1 MAGRSWVES
10 IRMRL
15 LPRIVIT
22 SRLSHLNKTGEITQ
36 ISLLVTS
43 SIIAYSPMSTIMRNG
58 HQLPK
63 NWKAKSDE
71 AKKALQRQLRVV
83 ESVGVELAAH
93 RTLARDVMNIA
104 DFAQEVAEFSKEYS
118 GLPIGLAALPDRR
131 DTVAEKMIATR
142 VALYNLLHVHRCTL
156 EAHGIEQSRASE
168 YNEALEKLMDFGE
181 VDAGGPVSD
190 RTSAQHQAALSAAY
204 DMDRENPLP
213 PTTEAVVSDREGI
226 TTVST
231 FGGPLSSGERDDAG
245 PSGGPHVPADGALV
259 RSLGRQY
266 TN

>member
-1 MAGRSWVES
+1 
-10 IRMRL
+10 
-15 LPRIVIT
+15 
-22 SRLSHLNKTGEITQ
+22 
-36 ISLLVTS
+36 
-43 SIIAYSPMSTIMRNG
+43 MSTIMRNG

-71 AKKALQRQLRVV
+71 DRAALKRQLKVV

-118 GLPIGLAALPDRR
+118 GLPIGLAPLPDRR
-131 DTVAEKMIATR
+131 DTVADKMIATR

-156 EAHGIEQSRASE
+156 EAHGIEQSRAHE

-213 PTTEAVVSDREGI
+213 PTTEAVVSDREGV

-231 FGGPLSSGERDDAG
+231 FGGPVGSSSRDDAG
-245 PSGGPHVPADGALV
+245 SSGGSGLPADGALV